1 MPGGTTNKTVVIMS
15 KKIWNA
21 STDWPRIRQALKHGN
36 AELRTDG
43 GNRFWLVTPI
53 DADIARQILSH
64 PAVLPADDCQIGG
77 ADYQTFRWRSD
88 SPARKAMRALKTGR
102 SLQ

>member
-1 MPGGTTNKTVVIMS
+1 MTDEMIS
-15 KKIWNA
+15 K
-21 STDWPRIRQALKHGN
+21 DWGKIRQALKHGV
-36 AELRTDG
+36 ALHTDG

-64 PAVLPADDCQIGG
+64 PAVLPADDYQIGD
-77 ADYQTFRWRSD
+77 ADYQTFRWRSRFQ
-88 SPARKAMRALKTGR
+88 SPARKVLRALKFER